1 MEGRR
6 FADANLPETRGRGLG
21 HTILFLLPKR
31 AFMERELSDAAL
43 QSLFRDLGF
52 VSNCDELLPLLQRAR
67 KAAEISDVTVL
78 IEGET
83 GTGKQVLAQAI
94 HRLDRKRNR
103 FAFITVHC
111 STITEALAESELF
124 GHQRGAFSGAVGSRK
139 GLFCSA
145 QHGTLFLD
153 DVNDLPLALQP
164 KLLDVLQR
172 GILRPVGSDT
182 EMPVD
187 VRIIAAANRPLE
199 SLVRE
204 GRFRLDLYH
213 RLNVVRLALPPL
225 RVRRADLTALIL
237 AFADRHA
244 ALYAPVVNVE
254 SELLRFL
261 ESQPLL
267 GNVRELENAVQ
278 RMLFLKTE
286 GSSLCIDDWMRQL
299 RSDVTQQE
307 VDLLADSASGVW
319 QSIASGSLGYDQ
331 ALQEIEKRVLQAAI
345 AVPGWTRRKVAQ
357 RLHMS
362 ERALYYK
369 MRACGLTAR

>member
-1 MEGRR
+1 
-6 FADANLPETRGRGLG
+6 
-21 HTILFLLPKR
+21 
-31 AFMERELSDAAL
+31 MERELSDAAL

-153 DVNDLPLALQP
+153 DVNDLPVALQP

-225 RVRRADLTALIL
+225 RARRADLTALIL

>member
-1 MEGRR
+1 MEHE
-6 FADANLPETRGRGLG
+6 LP
-21 HTILFLLPKR
+21 
-31 AFMERELSDAAL
+31 DAAL
-43 QSLFRDLGF
+43 RTLFRDLGF
-52 VSNCDELLPLLQRAR
+52 VSGSDELLPLLQRAR
-67 KAAEISDVTVL
+67 RAAEISDVTVL

-83 GTGKQVLAQAI
+83 GTGKQLLAQAI

-103 FAFITVHC
+103 FGFVTVHC
-111 STITEALAESELF
+111 STISEALAESELF

-139 GLFCSA
+139 GLFGSA

-172 GILRPVGSDT
+172 GILRPVGSDI

-199 SLVRE
+199 PLVRE

-213 RLNVVRLALPPL
+213 RLNVVRLALLPL
-225 RVRRADLTALIL
+225 RARRKDLSALIL

-244 ALYAPVVNVE
+244 ALYGPVVSVE
-254 SELLRFL
+254 SDLLRFL
-261 ESQPLL
+261 ESQPMP
-267 GNVRELENAVQ
+267 GNVRELENTVQ

-286 GSSLCIDDWMRQL
+286 GASFSLNDWMRQL
-299 RSDVTQQE
+299 RSDVTQHD
-307 VDLLADSASGVW
+307 VDLLGESASGVW
-319 QSIASGSLGYDQ
+319 QSITSGGLGYDQ
-331 ALQEIEKRVLQAAI
+331 AFQEIEKRVLQAAI
-345 AVPGWTRRKVAQ
+345 AVPGSTRRKIAE
-357 RLHMS
+357 RLNMS

-369 MRACGLTAR
+369 MRACGLTAARVR

>member
-1 MEGRR
+1 
-6 FADANLPETRGRGLG
+6 
-21 HTILFLLPKR
+21 
-31 AFMERELSDAAL
+31 MERELSDAAL

-225 RVRRADLTALIL
+225 RARRADLTALIL

-244 ALYAPVVNVE
+244 ALYAPVVSVE

-286 GSSLCIDDWMRQL
+286 GSSLCLDDWMRQL